1 MKCRAMLLQQWSLI
15 RCQSLI
21 AVVLSQVSLYIKE
34 KLLHFN
40 IIDILI
46 GRYNSEGTGKCFN
59 GCVRF
64 ACTYCS
70 MWQLDECFICVC
82 MSSSSLEYN
91 SAVSREL
98 MKLMK
103 IPVDN
108 YGNIL
113 TLLKLEHFGPLFEY
127 FDYQARKMMSMYIV
141 NNVLECETKVSTQ
154 EQVSALKSKALYCM

>member
-1 MKCRAMLLQQWSLI
+1 
-15 RCQSLI
+15 
-21 AVVLSQVSLYIKE
+21 
-34 KLLHFN
+34 
-40 IIDILI
+40 
-46 GRYNSEGTGKCFN
+46 
-59 GCVRF
+59 
-64 ACTYCS
+64 

-154 EQVSALKSKALYCM
+154 EQVSALKSKALYCMWNQGVHPRTG